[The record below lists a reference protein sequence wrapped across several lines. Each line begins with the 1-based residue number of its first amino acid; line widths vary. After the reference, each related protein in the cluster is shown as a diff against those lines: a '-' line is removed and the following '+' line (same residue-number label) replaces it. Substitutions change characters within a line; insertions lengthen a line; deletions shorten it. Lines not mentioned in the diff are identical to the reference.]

1 MIRQGLLKS
10 CDMRRAD
17 PESSSAGRHVALGLA
32 GWVSSWEA
40 VVLSPLRCLGR
51 PYRTWRAARAGDGV
65 ALGGAELRR
74 LSRGFGRS
82 VAARLGWLLRSCG
95 KHARYQ
101 SRGRPL
107 GLRAAREGACISCIS
122 TGKLRGA

>member
-32 GWVSSWEA
+32 GWMSTWEA

-51 PYRTWRAARAGDGV
+51 MYRTWRAARVGDVV
-65 ALGGAELRR
+65 ALGGAELQG

-95 KHARYQ
+95 KRVCYE

-107 GLRAAREGACISCIS
+107 GLRAAREGAHISYIS
-122 TGKLRGA
+122 TGKLRRS